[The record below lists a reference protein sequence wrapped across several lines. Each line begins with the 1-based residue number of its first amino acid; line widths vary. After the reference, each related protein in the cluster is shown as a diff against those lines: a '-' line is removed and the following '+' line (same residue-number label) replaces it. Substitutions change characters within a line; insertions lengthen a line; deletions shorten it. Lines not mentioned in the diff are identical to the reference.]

1 MGTPTEKPS
10 FPQRAGRWLRALPL
24 PALMMILVSAAVAS
38 LAMASGRTKA
48 PEKSPVEEYRDA
60 IHNAAVWDSAA
71 VLPLKPVRPDSQGN
85 VRVVAFTNYHY
96 ARGDNKVGIY
106 LWVTLVP
113 EVHDSCHH
121 VEGDARLRMIQLLGL
136 PPTVR
141 NDTMV
146 EMTVPA
152 SALFRPTN
160 DPATNT
166 RFPCGDGIVPHC
178 GEKVDSADAQH
189 VLWMETTFSTR
200 WQEPDGYPWTR
211 LGYTYDWSAESR
223 THYGASEYVLKPGT
237 LVHDAAS
244 YPVRRYCAMS

>member
-1 MGTPTEKPS
+1 MGPSTETLS
-10 FPQRAGRWLRALPL
+10 LLRRARRWLGSLSM
-24 PALMMILVSAAVAS
+24 PALMMILVSATVAS
-38 LAMASGRTKA
+38 LAVASARTKPPA
-48 PEKSPVEEYRDA
+48 EEYLEA
-60 IHNAAVWDSAA
+60 IRNAAVWDSAA

-85 VRVVAFTNYHY
+85 VRVVTFTNHHY
-96 ARGDNKVGIY
+96 PRGDNTVGIY

-113 EVHDSCHH
+113 EVHDSCRH
-121 VEGDARLRMIQLLGL
+121 EQNDARMRVIRLLGL
-136 PPTVR
+136 PPGVK

-152 SALFRPTN
+152 GALFRPTN
-160 DPATNT
+160 DPATST

-189 VLWMETTFSTR
+189 VMWMATTFSTR

-211 LGYTYDWSAESR
+211 LGYTYDWSEDSP

-237 LVHDAAS
+237 VVHDAAS
-244 YPVRRYCAMS
+244 YPVRRYCAIS